1 MTNSEPPIIRSPPLP
16 RPSRWPYWVFVP
28 FCAVAYTVFCFG
40 FALEAWG
47 RRGETKPWWFEV
59 AGVLAIPGL
68 FIPPYIGSPLWGGV
82 MGFGLIRLVRRIR
95 GRRSLSAC

>member
-1 MTNSEPPIIRSPPLP
+1 L
-16 RPSRWPYWVFVP
+16 VCVP
-28 FCAVAYTVFCFG
+28 FCALAYTVFCFG
-40 FALEAWG
+40 FALDAWG
-47 RRGETKPWWFEV
+47 RRGEAKPWWWDV

-95 GRRSLSAC
+95 GRRLPSASPHDSHM